1 MAQDE
6 VDNESGGLFSIS
18 ISDSEGEDDIDT
30 SHGIANSRT
39 GRENRTGQ
47 SEDAFQAVK
56 RDYRAKV
63 ENGEIWR
70 SMDIPLG
77 RRKVPKY
84 EAQELLH
91 AAEELYFLR
100 RFEEAVSFVTR
111 VFDGEGGGEG
121 LDRDVR
127 DVLRTYERKCL
138 AKLGR

>member
-6 VDNESGGLFSIS
+6 VDNESGGLFNIS

-30 SHGIANSRT
+30 SHGIANSKKDRT
-39 GRENRTGQ
+39 AQ

-56 RDYRAKV
+56 REYRAKV
-63 ENGEIWR
+63 DNGEIWK
-70 SMDIPLG
+70 SMNVPLG
-77 RRKVPKY
+77 SRKVPKH
-84 EAQELLH
+84 EGQELLH
-91 AAEELYFLR
+91 AVEELYFFR
-100 RFEEAVSFVTR
+100 RFEEAVSFVEK

-127 DVLRTYERKCL
+127 DVLRSYETKCL